1 MKSQL
6 SPPFRITLRGS
17 LQDVQL
23 GGVTLTGQPKCI
35 FALVDEMGSWVQ
47 CCGIGRNGR
56 GDVFQDGNEVILYYA
71 SGRKGSGTS
80 DSLVWLFKDSMIVLV
95 GKKNSQKRMQIELK

>member
-1 MKSQL
+1 M
-6 SPPFRITLRGS
+6 
-17 LQDVQL
+17 
-23 GGVTLTGQPKCI
+23 
-35 FALVDEMGSWVQ
+35 FALVDEMGSWMQ

-80 DSLVWLFKDSMIVLV
+80 ENLVYLFKDSMIVLI
-95 GKKNSQKRMQIELK
+95 GKKNTQKRMQIELK